1 MMMSVKF
8 NKFERVAGL
17 FVLIAIFGILFSMIG
32 VAVKQGWFETKT
44 AYHTV
49 FESAE
54 GLHTGTPVILAG
66 LRVGA
71 VDTVELRADSKV
83 AIEFSVFSKFASK
96 IRSDSQAQ
104 LVRPFIIGERNL
116 EITVG
121 NPDSDQLAA
130 GDQVTSVET
139 MDLMT
144 LLSGRKLGNALGEM
158 GEMVK
163 NLRFLAEAFLDKDR
177 TAGLI
182 RIFDR
187 IDPLLNNMNSMS
199 LEVVKLTKQ
208 ATKDDRF
215 ANVMKELA
223 VTTRELNAMLPDIK
237 ARAPRIADDL
247 EKLVANLAVLTESSK
262 VLLPAL
268 AEIAPDLPR
277 SSRRAVEAL
286 DEAVVLLKAMQKSFM
301 LRGNAQEVR
310 DEEAKRDRKPA
321 STSPA
326 GP

>member
-1 MMMSVKF
+1 MMRVKF

-17 FVLIAIFGILFSMIG
+17 FVLVAIGGIFFSLIG
-32 VAVKQGWFETKT
+32 VAVKQGWFESKT
-44 AYHTV
+44 PFKTV

-54 GLHTGTPVILAG
+54 GVHTGTPVIMAG

-71 VDTVELRADSKV
+71 VDSVELRADNK
-83 AIEFSVFSKFASK
+83 IEVEFRVFSKFSSK
-96 IRSDSQAQ
+96 IRQDSQAQ
-104 LVRPFIIGERNL
+104 LVRPFIIGERIL
-116 EITVG
+116 ELTVG
-121 NPDSDQLAA
+121 AP
-130 GDQVTSVET
+130 ET
-139 MDLMT
+139 EAVVYGGEIASAETVDLMT
-144 LLSGRKLGNALGEM
+144 LLSGRKLGSAIGEM

-163 NLRFLAEAFLDKDR
+163 NLRFLAEAFLDKNR
-177 TAGLI
+177 TADLV

-187 IDPLLNNMNSMS
+187 IDPLLKNLNNMST
-199 LEVVKLTKQ
+199 EVVKLAKQ

-215 ANVMKELA
+215 AIVMQELA
-223 VTTRELNAMLPDIK
+223 ITTRELNAMMPEIK
-237 ARAPRIADDL
+237 SRAPKMADDL

-301 LRGNAQEVR
+301 LRSNAQEVR
-310 DEEAKRDRKPA
+310 DEEAARDRKPA
-321 STSPA
+321 NVPA
-326 GP
+326 N